1 MHEMSLCEGVLQ
13 VIEAQARAQHFVR
26 VRRVRL
32 EIGALACVE
41 PEAMCFNFD
50 AVTRG
55 TLAQGASLEIIP
67 VPGEAW
73 CISCECAQPVIQRHD
88 ECPECGGILLQLTRG
103 EELRI
108 KDLEVE

>member
-26 VRRVRL
+26 VRQVRL
-32 EIGALACVE
+32 EVGALACVE
-41 PEAMCFNFD
+41 PEAMRFSFD
-50 AVTRG
+50 AVMRG
-55 TLAQGASLEIIP
+55 TLAEGANLEIIA

-73 CISCECAQPVIQRHD
+73 CLSCAKAQPVARRYD
-88 ECPECGGILLQLTRG
+88 ECPECGSVLLQVCRG
-103 EELRI
+103 DELRI

>member
-1 MHEMSLCEGVLQ
+1 M
-13 VIEAQARAQHFVR
+13 IETRARAQRFAR

-32 EIGALACVE
+32 EVGALAGVE
-41 PEAMCFNFD
+41 PEAMRFSFD

-55 TLAQGASLEIIP
+55 TLAQGASLEIVP

-73 CISCECAQPVIQRHD
+73 CVNCARAQPVVRRYD
-88 ECPECGGILLQLTRG
+88 ECPECGSVLLHPTRG

>member
-13 VIEAQARAQHFVR
+13 VIKDQARSQHFVR

-32 EIGALACVE
+32 EIGVLACVE
-41 PEAMCFNFD
+41 PEAMRFSFD
-50 AVTRG
+50 AVTHG
-55 TLAQGASLEIIP
+55 TLAHGANLEIIT

-73 CISCECAQPVIQRHD
+73 CMRCARTRAVNRRYD
-88 ECPECGGILLQLTRG
+88 ECQECGSVLLQLTRG